1 MSKEYLGEWNGVPVY
16 TDFLPYGTRRTG
28 QSLDTGSPIF
38 AVYHDTGNPGSTA
51 QQNVDYYK
59 NTYDIDWATTASAHF
74 FVDDKEC
81 IICVPLDE
89 KAWHVIYDTP

>member
-1 MSKEYLGEWNGVPVY
+1 MEWRTSVY
-16 TDFLPYGTRRTG
+16 RLLPYGTRRTG

-81 IICVPLDE
+81 IMCAIRRKSMARYL
-89 KAWHVIYDTP
+89 